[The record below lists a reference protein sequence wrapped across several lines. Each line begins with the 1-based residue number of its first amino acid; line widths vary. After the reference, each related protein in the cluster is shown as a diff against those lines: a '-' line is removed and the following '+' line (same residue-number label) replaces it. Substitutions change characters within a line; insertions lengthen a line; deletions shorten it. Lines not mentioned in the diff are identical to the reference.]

1 MKFIKKIIAILI
13 LSCPSVAYAESS
25 SGSKWSIYTGMFDFS
40 DDGKK
45 SNLFGVQYIN
55 ENLYKKTSFGTLQ
68 SVTGLFFTA
77 DDAVYVYTGFQI
89 PYKSGSITFTPSF
102 TPGIYDKGDGKDLG
116 HTIEFKTELQISVDI
131 SKNSQLGVSYN
142 HISNA
147 SLGEKNPG
155 ANSYMFNFT
164 KKF

>member
-1 MKFIKKIIAILI
+1 MQRVLVEVNGAFILVCSILVMMEKNQIYLEFSILMRIYIKKLH
-13 LSCPSVAYAESS
+13 LE
-25 SGSKWSIYTGMFDFS
+25 
-40 DDGKK
+40 
-45 SNLFGVQYIN
+45 
-55 ENLYKKTSFGTLQ
+55 LYNP
-68 SVTGLFFTA
+68 VTGLFFTA

-155 ANSYMFNFT
+155 ANSYMFNFI